1 MRTVYTTGEVARI
14 CQVAPRTVSKWFDSG
29 RLRGYRI
36 PGSQDRRI
44 PRDELIKF
52 LRAYGLPLGELE
64 EEVGRHKV
72 LVVGTE
78 ASLRNRIRE
87 LLPEA
92 EGYKYEV
99 ADSGFEAGVHAERFR
114 PDAIIVD
121 LAMGRHE
128 ALQIARDL
136 RRDRRYADTLLI
148 ALANEDEATPEALVP
163 AGFQEVFKKPFDV
176 TLLAERIKRLMQT
189 RQAES

>member
-1 MRTVYTTGEVARI
+1 NVIFWSITRCQAGRFLYIFQCRNTQLRRLRHFGVRPPPEVSRTEPAKSRTEGALARNLSIRPDVVPAFGELAMRTVYTTGEVARI

-99 ADSGFEAGVHAERFR
+99 
-114 PDAIIVD
+114 
-121 LAMGRHE
+121 
-128 ALQIARDL
+128 
-136 RRDRRYADTLLI
+136 
-148 ALANEDEATPEALVP
+148 
-163 AGFQEVFKKPFDV
+163 
-176 TLLAERIKRLMQT
+176 
-189 RQAES
+189 